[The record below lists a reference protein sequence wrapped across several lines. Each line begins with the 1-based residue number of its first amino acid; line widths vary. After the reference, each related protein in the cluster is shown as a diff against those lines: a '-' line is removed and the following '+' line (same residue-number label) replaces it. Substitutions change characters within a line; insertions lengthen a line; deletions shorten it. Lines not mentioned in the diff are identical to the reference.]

1 MCSCDPVI
9 AALQRDLGSG
19 RCGAWP
25 RGAIGRFDGSR
36 AEFGYP
42 EIAGYWLGWA
52 AHHPVVTQASGSAV
66 IAWLASVSEG
76 DGRLPTRPGDGCA
89 VHRHTWYLFD
99 HAMVWHGLG
108 QWAMQRGCAQAL
120 TLREQVGA
128 TLALFV
134 REGRPR
140 AAMGRENPRWPGTAG
155 PFLLK
160 PLARVRHDAGIA
172 DAPLTEAV
180 QMLTSAALTAPHV
193 EAHPQLYAIE
203 GLWLLGNDEAADR
216 ALTALLA
223 QHGGIA
229 ELRETPG
236 HGPRRNDVLAQALRM
251 ALLLGWPIRRRRDW
265 TAAVQELIGQVGWD
279 GRMPFSGCDA
289 RAPTWTS
296 LFTEQALRLWR
307 GERIDYGA
315 LA

>member
-1 MCSCDPVI
+1 MPACDPAI
-9 AALQRDLGSG
+9 AAIQRDLRSG
-19 RCGAWP
+19 RHGAWP
-25 RGAIGRFDGSR
+25 RGVVGRFDGSR

-52 AHHPVVTQASGSAV
+52 AHHPAVKEAAGSAV
-66 IAWLASVSEG
+66 IAWLIAVSQG
-76 DGRLPTRPGDGCA
+76 DGRLPTRPGDVSA

-120 TLREQVGA
+120 TLREQVLMA
-128 TLALFV
+128 LALFV
-134 REGRPR
+134 CEGRPR
-140 AAMGRENPRWPGTAG
+140 ASMGRQNPRWSGTAG

-160 PLARVRHDAGIA
+160 ALARVRGDAGIA
-172 DAPLTEAV
+172 DALLIQAI
-180 QMLTSAALTAPHV
+180 QALTSTALTVPHV

-203 GLWLLGNDEAADR
+203 GLWLLGDEEAADH

-223 QHGGIA
+223 RHGGIA
-229 ELRETPG
+229 ELREIPG

-251 ALLLGWPIRRRRDW
+251 ALLLGWPIRQRRDW
-265 TAAVQELIGQVGWD
+265 AEVVRELIGQVGPD
-279 GRMPFSGCDA
+279 GRMPFSCCDA

-307 GERIDYGA
+307 GERIGHGA